1 MPFRKIL
8 LLIAI
13 TVVSFSLFSILY
25 QDDNDAPT
33 TLTKQER
40 KKQMQEDRAR
50 AEFEML
56 KDPAT
61 NEIPKDAAIQAYQS
75 ARKERERALK
85 YKSSTNIGVEVRG
98 PSNYGGRARALAF
111 DSRNPQ
117 IGVSGGVSGGIF
129 RTTDMASNWTR
140 VTPAGQIHNLT
151 CVAQDRNAGN
161 EDTWYAGTGE
171 QLGNSGDGVGA
182 GYYGNGVWKSTN
194 NGTTWSFLT
203 STTSTLESFDSEWDY
218 VHRIIVDPTNRYVY
232 AGNAGGVYRSTNQGT
247 SWERVLAT
255 AQVNSGNIT
264 EIIRTDS
271 GVFYAAI
278 SGDGIYRSSNG
289 NMGAWTKIADAA
301 ILGASFERVV
311 LNFAPSNNNIIYA
324 LYNGATFNCGQAE
337 SDIHLRRWD
346 DASNG
351 GEWTGNYDGA
361 ISVCA
366 DQSFQLDP
374 QGGYNLC
381 VGVRPNNVNEVFI
394 GGERLYR
401 FTVTGS
407 STGNYVFAGG
417 DQGNPT
423 ATNIHVDHHYLLFT
437 DDNTLWSTNDGGMR
451 SADVSIAPGF
461 SGFEWDNK
469 NKGLI
474 TYQFYRGDISPELG
488 SNLVGG
494 GAQDNA
500 NNLIPSGTTNGTEL
514 GGGDGVQFAL
524 TAGTGLSDY
533 NAIVSIQNGYTTRN
547 SPTSTD
553 EISPTGST
561 QGFLTFFV
569 LDADNT
575 EHLYYPSFDQEAQT
589 VMLVQVGRK

>member
-1 MPFRKIL
+1 
-8 LLIAI
+8 
-13 TVVSFSLFSILY
+13 
-25 QDDNDAPT
+25 
-33 TLTKQER
+33 
-40 KKQMQEDRAR
+40 
-50 AEFEML
+50 
-56 KDPAT
+56 
-61 NEIPKDAAIQAYQS
+61 
-75 ARKERERALK
+75 
-85 YKSSTNIGVEVRG
+85 
-98 PSNYGGRARALAF
+98 
-111 DSRNPQ
+111 
-117 IGVSGGVSGGIF
+117 
-129 RTTDMASNWTR
+129 
-140 VTPAGQIHNLT
+140 
-151 CVAQDRNAGN
+151 
-161 EDTWYAGTGE
+161 
-171 QLGNSGDGVGA
+171 
-182 GYYGNGVWKSTN
+182 
-194 NGTTWSFLT
+194 
-203 STTSTLESFDSEWDY
+203 
-218 VHRIIVDPTNRYVY
+218 
-232 AGNAGGVYRSTNQGT
+232 
-247 SWERVLAT
+247 LAT

-361 ISVCA
+361 ISLCS
-366 DQSFQLDP
+366 DPNLQLDP

-381 VGVRPNNVNEVFI
+381 VGVRPNNANEVFI

-547 SPTSTD
+547 SPTSTV

-589 VMLVQVGRK
+589 PVSELYRTRSLSTVTTAVSGNAGSSWEKMTLNGMGEFEEITAMGLSRNRSYNDAAYASSNTNRKLYIGTSGGQIYRVSDPAYAASYNLSNITPQGVSGYVSDIAVNPNNDKEVVFTLSNYNVSSVYHTSDATAATVSWTQIEGAASGAVAKASIRSAMITTSGANTVYLVGTSTGLYCATSLNGSST